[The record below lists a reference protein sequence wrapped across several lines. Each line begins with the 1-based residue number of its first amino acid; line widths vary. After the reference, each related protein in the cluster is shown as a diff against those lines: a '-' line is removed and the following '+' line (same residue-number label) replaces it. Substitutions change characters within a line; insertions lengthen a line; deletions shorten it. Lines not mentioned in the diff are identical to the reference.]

1 MLNAAGIPFIA
12 WLSIGPIW
20 LIYSQWKYL
29 CLTTYKPCLSLQARI
44 IHSLLGPTG
53 DMEYNYSPAV
63 SFLSC
68 IEESSPLMYLTS
80 ISAAMSG
87 RLMIGDLL
95 RAATNSDQVE
105 LCEDLSHSLSIA
117 VKRPSE
123 VRRSFSI
130 ACRMEN
136 VSWTI
141 ILSIYPVGKNVIVFH
156 SYFSIIFYNKYSLA
170 IV

>member
-1 MLNAAGIPFIA
+1 MLLAYSFHCLTIYWPYLTDLFTMEI
-12 WLSIGPIW
+12 LM
-20 LIYSQWKYL
+20 LINL
-29 CLTTYKPCLSLQARI
+29 GCLTTYKPCLSLQERI
-44 IHSLLGPTG
+44 IHSLLGPTR
-53 DMEYNYSPAV
+53 DMEYNHSPAV

-87 RLMIGDLL
+87 RLMIADLL

-136 VSWTI
+136 LSWTI
-141 ILSIYPVGKNVIVFH
+141 IL
-156 SYFSIIFYNKYSLA
+156 YNLSSWQKCDCL
-170 IV
+170 